1 MVFTIP
7 LLPPASRRVADVLK
21 RGQISEPAEAG
32 AAAGSESDFSPPVFF
47 ESETKKDLSDIQERH
62 IRHSKRGQFFWLP
75 RTVRVIRG

>member
-7 LLPPASRRVADVLK
+7 LLPPASRRVADVLTK
-21 RGQISEPAEAG
+21 YLHPPRLELLQDRSLISHH
-32 AAAGSESDFSPPVFF
+32 PVFF

-62 IRHSKRGQFFWLP
+62 IRHPKRGQFFWLP